1 MTEDRGQRAEDREQ
15 MTEDRGRKTEGGRQR
30 TDDGRQM
37 AEDVRQRTDDGRQ
50 MTEDVGCRAAIYDLR
65 LLIAD
70 FILWLCTYWAF
81 CVCTLGS
88 AAFCSPGLKGSGSA
102 N

>member
-1 MTEDRGQRAEDREQ
+1 MTEGS
-15 MTEDRGRKTEGGRQR
+15 
-30 TDDGRQM
+30 
-37 AEDVRQRTDDGRQ
+37 
-50 MTEDVGCRAAIYDLR
+50 DLR
-65 LLIAD
+65 FAIVDYRLPIAD

-88 AAFCSPGLKGSGSA
+88 AVLCSPGLKGSGSA

>member
-1 MTEDRGQRAEDREQ
+1 M
-15 MTEDRGRKTEGGRQR
+15 TEGGRQR
-30 TDDGRQM
+30 TDDG
-37 AEDVRQRTDDGRQ
+37 
-50 MTEDVGCRAAIYDLR
+50 GCRAEICDLR

-70 FILWLCTYWAF
+70 CILRLCTYWAF